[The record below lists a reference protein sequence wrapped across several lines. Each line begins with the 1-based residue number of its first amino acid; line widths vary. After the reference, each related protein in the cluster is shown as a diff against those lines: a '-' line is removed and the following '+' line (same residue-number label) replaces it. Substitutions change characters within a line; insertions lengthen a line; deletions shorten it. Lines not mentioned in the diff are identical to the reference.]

1 MIEYYYVLRDIFEG
15 TYTTRIITNFFELI
29 WLVGPYFIISV
40 IINAVLRQYLPYK
53 KFYFSTGYTWFDMLI
68 AAFIGLLS
76 PLPTYIAV
84 PMGLSLL
91 ATGIHTRVIF
101 TFILAS
107 PLMNPG
113 IFFLTWSQLGLEI
126 ALARVFAA
134 LFIALTGGYLARLL
148 IPKLQ
153 TDFYGK
159 AAMPRNAKR
168 KLWVESW
175 RSLRYL
181 SKYFLI
187 ALVVSAA
194 VKSMVPAETITGL
207 LGNNARMSVLAAV
220 ALGVPLYNCGGAAIP
235 LIEVMSEMGMNKG
248 AILAFFT
255 AGPSTKMETLYIYKS
270 LFGGYQVVIFYLTF
284 SLLGAILSG
293 LLYLL
298 I

>member
-1 MIEYYYVLRDIFEG
+1 MIEYYYVLRDMFEG

-40 IINAVLRQYLPYK
+40 IINAVLRQYLLDK
-53 KFYFSTGYTWFDMLI
+53 KLYFSTGYTWFDMLI

-76 PLPTYIAV
+76 PLPTYIAL

-134 LFIALTGGYLARLL
+134 LFIALMGGYLAGLL
-148 IPKLQ
+148 IPKLKDYYVK
-153 TDFYGK
+153 T
-159 AAMPRNAKR
+159 AIPRIEKR

-175 RSLRYL
+175 RSLCYL

-207 LGNNARMSVLAAV
+207 LGNNARMSVLTAV
-220 ALGVPLYNCGGAAIP
+220 ALGVPLYSCGGAAIP

-270 LFGGYQVVIFYLTF
+270 LFGGYQVVILYLTF